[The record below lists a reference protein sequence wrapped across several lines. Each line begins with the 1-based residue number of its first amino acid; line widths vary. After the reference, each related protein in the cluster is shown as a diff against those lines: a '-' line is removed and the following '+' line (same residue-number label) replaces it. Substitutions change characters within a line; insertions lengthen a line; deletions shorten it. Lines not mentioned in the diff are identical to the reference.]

1 MLENINNR
9 RPSFGLLRQIIVED
23 IIKNSGKSGAVPAKI
38 KGK

>member
-9 RPSFGLLRQIIVED
+9 RPSFGLLRHIIED
-23 IIKNSGKSGAVPAKI
+23 IIRHSGKSGAVPAKI